1 MPYAFQINLENSQ
14 SNLFYLWSD
23 KHIVQ
28 EEKIYT
34 FDVST
39 KKFEFNK
46 LVYKSGIIEYG
57 DLSTTLAV
65 SISNLNIPL
74 GIFGRNKNNTIQTF
88 SSYDMYLKYFKIYD
102 GDNLIRDYIPVLDL
116 KGIACLYDKVE
127 KKFYYNEGS

>member
-1 MPYAFQINLENSQ
+1 M
-14 SNLFYLWSD
+14 
-23 KHIVQ
+23 Q

-39 KKFEFNK
+39 TKFEFNK
-46 LVYKSGIIEYG
+46 LVYKSGIIKYG

-74 GIFGRNKNNTIQTF
+74 GIFGRNKNNTIKTF

-102 GDNLIRDYIPVLDL
+102 GDNLIRDYIPVLDF
-116 KGIACLYDKVE
+116 KGFACLYDKVE
-127 KKFYYNEGS
+127 KKFYYNKGS

>member
-1 MPYAFQINLENSQ
+1 MPYAFQINFGNSQ

-23 KHIVQ
+23 KAYSAG
-28 EEKIYT
+28 KIYT

-39 KKFEFNK
+39 TKFEFNK

-65 SISNLNIPL
+65 STSNLNIPL

-88 SSYDMYLKYFKIYD
+88 FSYDMYLKYFKIYD
-102 GDNLIRDYIPVLDL
+102 
-116 KGIACLYDKVE
+116 
-127 KKFYYNEGS
+127 